1 MSLPRRSRVG
11 AVYTESR
18 MPGEVQFMATGM
30 TDPIA
35 ELATLSTAQL
45 RARWERAGGRPAPK
59 RASRDLL
66 LRLVAYHLQEQTEG
80 GLSKATRRRLAK
92 LGGLNGQDSQPPAS
106 PTPRLKPGCRLIR
119 EWHGVTHSVIVLDR
133 GFDYRGTRYASLSQ
147 IARIITG
154 ARWSGPLFFGL
165 RKTAS

>member
-1 MSLPRRSRVG
+1 
-11 AVYTESR
+11 
-18 MPGEVQFMATGM
+18 MATGM

-35 ELATLSTAQL
+35 ELATLSTAEL

-92 LGGLNGQDSQPPAS
+92 LGGLKCQGSQT
-106 PTPRLKPGCRLIR
+106 PTPATSRLKPGCRLIR
-119 EWHGVTHSVIVLDR
+119 EWHGVTHSVIALDH
-133 GFDYRGTRYASLSQ
+133 GFDYRGTRYATAARSTRIAVTAAGSVARRYSPVRHRRARRDTSRRLRPFRAPTTAPSQ
-147 IARIITG
+147 
-154 ARWSGPLFFGL
+154 
-165 RKTAS
+165 